1 MKALF
6 RSPAVQQLLA
16 AIFAGWL
23 KLCFATLSWTREG
36 QDRAEGVWAAWRA
49 GCEAGDGSPA
59 AGGGAILCL
68 WHGRIPL
75 SAVSWPQGPE
85 RHDMRAL
92 ISRSADGEFIALA
105 MQAIGFPAIRG
116 SSKKASDPSK
126 NKHGEQAFRDMIRW
140 VREGGGMAI
149 TPDGPRGP
157 HEVMQA
163 GTPALARVTGAPVL
177 LVGLACRPA
186 IRLGSWDRAMIPL
199 PFGRAAMVWDG
210 PFTASRSDDVEA
222 LAADWGSRLSVVTRR
237 AEAMLADPPAAS

>member
-1 MKALF
+1 MKKLF
-6 RSPAVQQLLA
+6 RSQGVQQVLA
-16 AIFAGWL
+16 LIFAGWL
-23 KLCFATLSWTREG
+23 RLCFATMRWTREG
-36 QDRAEGVWAAWRA
+36 QETAEGVWAAHRA
-49 GCEAGDGSPA
+49 GDPA
-59 AGGGAILCL
+59 GAILCF

-75 SAVSWPQGPE
+75 SPVSWPQAPGQ

-105 MQAIGFPAIRG
+105 MQSIGFPAIRG
-116 SSKKASDPSK
+116 SSKKKSDPGK

-140 VREGGGMAI
+140 VKDGGGIAI

-177 LVGLACRPA
+177 LVGLACKPA
-186 IRLGSWDRAMIPL
+186 LRLGSWDAAMIPL

-210 PFTASRSDDVEA
+210 PLRAAREDDPEA
-222 LAADWGSRLSVVTRR
+222 LAAEWGPRLSAVTRR
-237 AEAMLADPPAAS
+237 AEELLDT